1 MFLTFFETRWFVYHS
16 SLELFWQPLKEGCS
30 LETWNRVSQFRHRL
44 KGVVSD
50 VLKRTK
56 LQCHLGQE
64 KQLPSL
70 SLPSPLA
77 CGAFGSF
84 LFLGCVPSLVLVD
97 LFLVTVASGE
107 KRRSSDVHLGVGVE
121 QVPFFW
127 HCSELSNCG
136 VATTVCACV
145 WRGDF
150 MEALIW
156 VHTRC
161 TWVYVFHISERSQRG
176 ICQMQPPYSWRFT
189 FEINK
194 AHSTTCQV
202 RYLGMVGGRGAR
214 DSSQSLSSG
223 KPNRGYIPSPVCENK
238 AVAVLDQLQEGRP
251 ALIQEGG
258 AMLIAI
264 VLDKPLPEAQSLVD
278 NPKAF
283 LQEITQVLADKAE
296 ASYTT
301 AHAPHPTGWH
311 SQRSNR

>member
-161 TWVYVFHISERSQRG
+161 TWVYVFHIVSGMDFLNIVNICSWKSVDWTSQTCVLYWYYWYC
-176 ICQMQPPYSWRFT
+176 ICRNLLSQCWWNGLSRHC
-189 FEINK
+189 E
-194 AHSTTCQV
+194 
-202 RYLGMVGGRGAR
+202 L
-214 DSSQSLSSG
+214 SSQCWWNG
-223 KPNRGYIPSPVCENK
+223 FP
-238 AVAVLDQLQEGRP
+238 
-251 ALIQEGG
+251 
-258 AMLIAI
+258 
-264 VLDKPLPEAQSLVD
+264 
-278 NPKAF
+278 
-283 LQEITQVLADKAE
+283 
-296 ASYTT
+296 
-301 AHAPHPTGWH
+301 
-311 SQRSNR
+311 